1 MLKIELSTGVIS
13 VCSDGQ
19 VDLSSL
25 FEMAERNNPKRSF
38 LFVSKVLGK
47 HIPVTPSAMKA
58 SHQTLANKIP
68 DQLPEPVLFIGMAE
82 TAVGLAAGVH
92 REYTRSGRKAC
103 LVTSTRHP
111 VDGELF
117 CEFKENHSHATDHL
131 IYLPQDPQQREQFLN
146 ARTLVLIDDE
156 ATTGNTFFNLYQAL
170 SAAGISQLSQV
181 VTATLT
187 NWSDNTLGA
196 RLDIPTN
203 EVSLVSG
210 SWSWEPKPDA
220 PVPVMPS
227 VNVTARGLAPM
238 AKQQNWGRLG
248 CEHHQRTLVSHYTPA
263 GGDKVLILGTGEFM
277 WQPFMLGEHLEA
289 AGAEVYLSSTTR
301 SPISIGKAIKCGI
314 AFSDNYGLGIANF
327 MYNIF
332 PDEYQHI
339 ILCTETPASFID
351 PKLCAYLSSG
361 KATLEIAV
369 HD

>member
-1 MLKIELSTGVIS
+1 MLTIELSTGVIS

-19 VDLSSL
+19 AELSSL

-58 SHQTLANKIP
+58 SHRTLAAKIP
-68 DQLPEPVLFIGMAE
+68 TGLPEPVLFIGMAE

-92 REYTRSGRKAC
+92 REYTRLGHQAC

-131 IYLPQDPQQREQFLN
+131 IYLPEDPRLRERFLT
-146 ARTLVLIDDE
+146 AKSLVLVDDE
-156 ATTGNTFFNLYQAL
+156 ATTGNTFFNLYQSL
-170 SAAGISQLSQV
+170 SAAGLSQLSHI

-187 NWSDNTLGA
+187 NWSDGKLA
-196 RLDIPTN
+196 SRLDIPVN
-203 EVSLVSG
+203 EVCLVSG
-210 SWSWEPKPDA
+210 SWSWQPKPDA

-238 AKQQNWGRLG
+238 ATQQNWGRLG
-248 CEHHQRTLVSHYTPA
+248 CEQHQLTLTSNHTQYA
-263 GGDKVLILGTGEFM
+263 GKKILILGTGEFM
-277 WQPFMLGEHLEA
+277 WQPFLLGEQLEA

-301 SPISIGKAIKCGI
+301 SPISIGMAIKCGV
-314 AFSDNYGLGIANF
+314 AFGDNYGLGIANF

-332 PDEYQHI
+332 PNDYQHI
-339 ILCTETPASFID
+339 LLCTETPASFID
-351 PKLCAYLSSG
+351 PELQAYLSG
-361 KATLEIAV
+361 GNATLEIIV